1 MTNKEMK
8 SEIRKIWID
17 QIKTAMN
24 KADEAIEGCEDNGTC
39 NFDMVMIK
47 KESTF
52 TYAETIE
59 IFNECG
65 IRADKMSE
73 WGRHY
78 SGYIGLPNY
87 KGQGER
93 NTKWAEAFGESLK
106 EQGFEV
112 SMYYQCD

>member
-1 MTNKEMK
+1 MTKKEMK

-39 NFDMVMIK
+39 NFDMAMIK

-52 TYAETIE
+52 TYAEIIE

-73 WGRHY
+73 WSRHY

-93 NTKWAEAFGESLK
+93 NTKWAKTFADSLK
-106 EQGFEV
+106 EQGFTV
-112 SMYYQCD
+112 SMYYQMD